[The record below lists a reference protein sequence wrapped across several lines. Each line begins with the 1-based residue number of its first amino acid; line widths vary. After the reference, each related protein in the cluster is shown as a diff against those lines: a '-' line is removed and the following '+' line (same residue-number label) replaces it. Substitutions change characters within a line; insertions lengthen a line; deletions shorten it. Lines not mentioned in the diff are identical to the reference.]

1 MKKEKKLPQ
10 FRSEAEETAFW
21 ATNDATDYIDFS
33 KTRRAVFPNLR
44 PSTKTISIRLPE
56 SLIEHLKMLANKR
69 DVPYQTLLK
78 IFLAE
83 KVREEMGLKRSA

>member
-1 MKKEKKLPQ
+1 MKRQKKLLR
-10 FRSEAEETAFW
+10 FETEAEEPTFW
-21 ATNDATDYIDFS
+21 ANHDATDYVDFP
-33 KTRRAVFPNLR
+33 KARRAVFPKLR

-78 IFLAE
+78 FFLAE
-83 KVREEMGLKRSA
+83 KVREEMGFKNSA